1 MKKIIFTFLMFSLF
15 ALCGVQ
21 AQTGSPVISPVGKW
35 KFEAPA
41 APEGYNTGNIIISLA
56 ESKYS
61 SAVSMTG
68 SDYVIPGDKTKVEN
82 GTVSFVLLLD
92 GTEIAI
98 NLKTESNTKMTGT
111 ALGPDGEIPLT
122 LTKELT
128 QK

>member
-1 MKKIIFTFLMFSLF
+1 MKKIITLILISLF
-15 ALCGVQ
+15 SISLLP
-21 AQTGSPVISPVGKW
+21 AQTGTQGANPVGKW

-41 APEGYNTGNIIISLA
+41 APEGYNTGNIIISFG
-56 ESKYS
+56 ENKYS

-68 SDYVIPGDKTKVEN
+68 SDYIIPGDKTKVEN
-82 GTVSFVLLLD
+82 GTLSFILLLD

-98 NLKTESNTKMTGT
+98 NLKSESNTKMTGI
-111 ALGPDGEIPLT
+111 AIAPDGEIPLT